1 MFNII
6 ITNIIVVWS
15 RVIWVAGNGIGQYYS
30 SLIAFHDDHDD
41 DGGGGVGEVDEDDHG
56 GGGDEVDDHGDGGIG
71 QTYFSLIAPLPC
83 CSM

>member
-1 MFNII
+1 M
-6 ITNIIVVWS
+6 
-15 RVIWVAGNGIGQYYS
+15 AGNGIGQYYS

-41 DGGGGVGEVDEDDHG
+41 HGGGGVGEVDEDDHG